1 MPAAIRQDTPA
12 PMSLSDRWRGWRDSL
27 LASAA
32 FQRWAAAFPLTRPI
46 ARKRAAELFDLC
58 AGFVYSQTLAACVQ
72 LDLFEALRAGPG
84 DVATLASHAAMSDD
98 AMTSLCEA
106 ASALQLLERR
116 GAARYGLGPLG
127 AALLGNPG
135 IAAMVRHHVA
145 LYADLGDPV
154 ALLRGQDHER
164 RLAHYWP
171 YALDQS
177 GATLTRDSVASYT
190 ALMAASQPMIADVVL
205 AAYPLSGHR
214 CLLDVGGGD
223 GSFLAAAARQ
233 APRLALKLFDLPEVA
248 AIARE
253 RLGKAGLADRVTIT
267 PGSFYSDPLPTGADV
282 ISLIRVV
289 HDHDDEAVAQLLAK
303 VRAALPENGVLLL
316 GEPMRDAAKGADGV
330 SAYFEIY
337 LRAMGQGRPRSA
349 QRLRELLNVAGF
361 SQVRVLRTRIP
372 LIASV
377 IVAKS

>member
-1 MPAAIRQDTPA
+1 MSTVVRHDTP
-12 PMSLSDRWRGWRDSL
+12 PPISLIDRWRGWRDAL

-46 ARKRAAELFDLC
+46 ARRRAAELFDLC

-72 LDLFEALRAGPG
+72 LDLFETLRAGPC
-84 DVATLASHAAMSDD
+84 DLAALASRAVVPEAAME
-98 AMTSLCEA
+98 SLCEA

-135 IAAMVRHHVA
+135 IAAMVRHHAA
-145 LYADLGDPV
+145 LYADLTDPV
-154 ALLRGQDHER
+154 ALLRGQDRER
-164 RLAHYWP
+164 RLAQYWP
-171 YALDQS
+171 YALDKT
-177 GATLTRDSVASYT
+177 GDALTRDSVAPYT

-223 GSFLAAAARQ
+223 GSFLTAAARA
-233 APRLALKLFDLPEVA
+233 APQLQLKLFDLPEVA
-248 AIARE
+248 AIAQE
-253 RLGKAGLADRVTIT
+253 RLAKAGLADRVTIT
-267 PGSFYSDPLPTGADV
+267 AGSFYDDALPTGADV

-289 HDHDDEAVAQLLAK
+289 HDHDDEAVARLLAK
-303 VRAALPENGVLLL
+303 LRAALPDDGVLLL
-316 GEPMRDAAKGADGV
+316 GEPMREAAGGSDGV

-337 LRAMGQGRPRSA
+337 LRAMGQGRPRSPA
-349 QRLRELLNVAGF
+349 RLRELLHAAGF

-372 LIASV
+372 LIAGV

>member
-1 MPAAIRQDTPA
+1 MSTVVRHDTP
-12 PMSLSDRWRGWRDSL
+12 PPISLIDRWRGWRDAL

-46 ARKRAAELFDLC
+46 ARRRAAELFDLC

-72 LDLFEALRAGPG
+72 LDLFETLRAGPC
-84 DVATLASHAAMSDD
+84 DLAALASRAVVPEAAME
-98 AMTSLCEA
+98 SLCEA

-116 GAARYGLGPLG
+116 GACYGLGPLG

-135 IAAMVRHHVA
+135 IAAMVRHHAA
-145 LYADLGDPV
+145 LYADLTDPV
-154 ALLRGQDHER
+154 ALLRGQDRER
-164 RLAHYWP
+164 RLAQYWP
-171 YALDQS
+171 YALDKT
-177 GATLTRDSVASYT
+177 GDALTRDSVAPYT

-223 GSFLAAAARQ
+223 GSFLTAAARA
-233 APRLALKLFDLPEVA
+233 APRLQLKLFDLPEVA
-248 AIARE
+248 AIAKE
-253 RLGKAGLADRVTIT
+253 RLAKAGLADRVTIAA
-267 PGSFYSDPLPTGADV
+267 GSFHDDALPTGADV

-289 HDHDDEAVAQLLAK
+289 HDHDDDAVARLLMK
-303 VRAALPENGVLLL
+303 VRAALPDDGVLLL
-316 GEPMRDAAKGADGV
+316 GEPMREAAGGSDGV

-337 LRAMGQGRPRSA
+337 LRAMGQGRPRSPA
-349 QRLRELLNVAGF
+349 RLRELLHAAGF

>member
-1 MPAAIRQDTPA
+1 MP
-12 PMSLSDRWRGWRDSL
+12 
-27 LASAA
+27 
-32 FQRWAAAFPLTRPI
+32 
-46 ARKRAAELFDLC
+46 E
-58 AGFVYSQTLAACVQ
+58 
-72 LDLFEALRAGPG
+72 
-84 DVATLASHAAMSDD
+84 AAME
-98 AMTSLCEA
+98 SLCEA
-106 ASALQLLERR
+106 ACALQLLERR

-135 IAAMVRHHVA
+135 IAAMVRHHAA
-145 LYADLGDPV
+145 LYADLGDPL
-154 ALLRGQDHER
+154 ALLRGHDRER

-171 YALDQS
+171 YALDHGGQS
-177 GATLTRDSVASYT
+177 LTRDDVAPYT
-190 ALMAASQPMIADVVL
+190 ELMAASQPMIADVVL
-205 AAYPLSGHR
+205 SAYPLTGHR

-223 GSFLAAAARQ
+223 GSFLSAAARA
-233 APRLALKLFDLPEVA
+233 APQLQLQLFDLPEVA

-253 RLGKAGLADRVTIT
+253 RLAKAGLAGRTTIS
-267 PGSFYSDPLPTGADV
+267 PGSFYDDPLPSGADV

-289 HDHDDEAVAQLLAK
+289 HDHDDDAVAHLFAK
-303 VRAALPENGVLLL
+303 VRAALPADGILLL
-316 GEPMRDAAKGADGV
+316 GEPMRDAAGGSDGV

-349 QRLRELLNVAGF
+349 NRLRELLNVAGF

>member
-1 MPAAIRQDTPA
+1 
-12 PMSLSDRWRGWRDSL
+12 
-27 LASAA
+27 
-32 FQRWAAAFPLTRPI
+32 LTRPI

-72 LDLFEALRAGPG
+72 LDLFEGLRAGPR
-84 DVATLASHAAMSDD
+84 DVATMASRAAMSAE

-135 IAAMVRHHVA
+135 IAAMVRHHAA

-154 ALLRGQDHER
+154 ALLRGEDRER

-171 YALDQS
+171 YALDHGG
-177 GATLTRDSVASYT
+177 GALTTDKVAPYT

-205 AAYPLSGHR
+205 AAYPLSRHR

-223 GSFLAAAARQ
+223 GSFLAAAART
-233 APRLALKLFDLPEVA
+233 APQLQLKLFDLPGVA
-248 AIARE
+248 AIAQA
-253 RLGKAGLADRVTIT
+253 RLANAGLADRVTIT
-267 PGSFYSDPLPTGADV
+267 PGSFYDDPLPAGADV

-289 HDHDDEAVAQLLAK
+289 HDHDDDAVAQLLGK
-303 VRAALPENGVLLL
+303 VRAALPDDGVLLL
-316 GEPMRDAAKGADGV
+316 GEPMREASGGSEGV

-349 QRLRELLNVAGF
+349 ERLRELLNLAGF
-361 SQVRVLRTRIP
+361 SQVRALRTRIP

-377 IVAKS
+377 IVANS

>member
-1 MPAAIRQDTPA
+1 MPAAVRHDTPVA
-12 PMSLSDRWRGWRDSL
+12 TSFGDRWRGWRDGL

-72 LDLFEALRAGPG
+72 LDLFEGLRAGPC
-84 DVATLASHAAMSDD
+84 DVATLASRSAMPDD
-98 AMTSLCEA
+98 AMVSLCEA

-116 GAARYGLGPLG
+116 GVARYGLGPLG

-135 IAAMVRHHVA
+135 IAAMVRHHAA
-145 LYADLGDPV
+145 LYADLTDPL
-154 ALLRGQDHER
+154 ALLRGRDCER
-164 RLAHYWP
+164 RLARYWP
-171 YALDQS
+171 YALDKS
-177 GATLTRDSVASYT
+177 AEALTSDSVAPYT

-214 CLLDVGGGD
+214 CLLDLGGGD
-223 GSFLAAAARQ
+223 GSFLLAAARQ
-233 APRLALKLFDLPEVA
+233 APRLALQLFDLPEVA
-248 AIARE
+248 VIAAE
-253 RLGKAGLADRVTIT
+253 RFAAAGLAGRVTIS
-267 PGSFYSDPLPTGADV
+267 PGNFFDDPLPEGADV

-289 HDHDDEAVAQLLAK
+289 HDHDDDAVARLLAK
-303 VRAALPENGVLLL
+303 VRTALPANGVLLL
-316 GEPMRDAAKGADGV
+316 GEPMSEAAQGADGV
-330 SAYFEIY
+330 GAYFEIY

-349 QRLRELLNVAGF
+349 SQLRELLGDAGF
-361 SQVRVLRTRIP
+361 SHVRQRRTRIP
-372 LIASV
+372 MIASV

>member
-1 MPAAIRQDTPA
+1 MPSVVRYDTSAAT
-12 PMSLSDRWRGWRDSL
+12 SLSDRWRGWRDSL

-32 FQRWAAAFPLTRPI
+32 FQRWAAACPLTRPI

-58 AGFVYSQTLAACVQ
+58 VGFVYSQTLAACVQ
-72 LDLFEALRAGPG
+72 LELFEGLRAGPC
-84 DVATLASHAAMSDD
+84 DVATLASRAAMSPD
-98 AMTSLCEA
+98 AMVSLCEA

-135 IAAMVRHHVA
+135 IAAMVRHHAA
-145 LYADLGDPV
+145 LYADLTDPV
-154 ALLRGQDHER
+154 ALLRGQDSER
-164 RLAHYWP
+164 RLAQYWP
-171 YALDQS
+171 YALDKT
-177 GATLTRDSVASYT
+177 GDALTRDSVAPYT
-190 ALMAASQPMIADVVL
+190 ALMAVSQPMIADVVL

-223 GSFLAAAARQ
+223 GSFLMAAARQ
-233 APRLALKLFDLPEVA
+233 APQLRLQLFDLPGVV
-248 AIARE
+248 AIAQE
-253 RLGKAGLADRVTIT
+253 RLAKAGLADRVTIT
-267 PGSFYSDPLPTGADV
+267 PGSFYDDLLPTGADV

-289 HDHDDEAVAQLLAK
+289 HDHDDDAVARLLAK
-303 VRAALPENGVLLL
+303 VRAALPDNGVLLL
-316 GEPMRDAAKGADGV
+316 GEPMREAAGGADGV

-349 QRLRELLNVAGF
+349 ARLRDLLHAAGF

-372 LIASV
+372 LVASV

>member
-1 MPAAIRQDTPA
+1 MSTVVRHDTP
-12 PMSLSDRWRGWRDSL
+12 PPISLIDRWRGWRDGL
-27 LASAA
+27 LVSAA
-32 FQRWAAAFPLTRPI
+32 FQSWAAAFPLTRPI

-72 LDLFEALRAGPG
+72 LDLFETLRAGPC
-84 DVATLASHAAMSDD
+84 DLAALASRAVVPEAAME
-98 AMTSLCEA
+98 SLCEA

-135 IAAMVRHHVA
+135 IAAMVRHHAA
-145 LYADLGDPV
+145 LYADLTDPV
-154 ALLRGQDHER
+154 ALLRGQDRER
-164 RLAHYWP
+164 RLAQYWP
-171 YALDQS
+171 YALDKT
-177 GATLTRDSVASYT
+177 GDALTRDSVAPYT

-223 GSFLAAAARQ
+223 GSFLTAAARA
-233 APRLALKLFDLPEVA
+233 APQLQLKLFDLPEVA
-248 AIARE
+248 AIAQE
-253 RLGKAGLADRVTIT
+253 RLAKAGLADRVTIT
-267 PGSFYSDPLPTGADV
+267 AGSFYDDALPTGADV

-289 HDHDDEAVAQLLAK
+289 HDHDDEAVARLLAK
-303 VRAALPENGVLLL
+303 LRAALPDDGVLLL
-316 GEPMRDAAKGADGV
+316 GEPMREAAGGSDGV

-337 LRAMGQGRPRSA
+337 LRAMGQGRPRSPA
-349 QRLRELLNVAGF
+349 RLRELLHAAGF

>member
-1 MPAAIRQDTPA
+1 MPAAIRHDSPA
-12 PMSLSDRWRGWRDSL
+12 PIRFGDRWRGWRDSL

-46 ARKRAAELFDLC
+46 ARRRAAELFDLC

-72 LDLFEALRAGPG
+72 LDLFETLRPSPCE
-84 DVATLASHAAMSDD
+84 VADLASRAAMPEA
-98 AMTSLCEA
+98 AMESLCEA

-116 GAARYGLGPLG
+116 GRARYGLGPLG

-135 IAAMVRHHVA
+135 IAAMVRHHAA
-145 LYADLGDPV
+145 LYSDLGDPV
-154 ALLRGQDHER
+154 ALLRGQDRER

-171 YALDQS
+171 YALDHGGTPLS
-177 GATLTRDSVASYT
+177 RESVAPYT

-205 AAYPLSGHR
+205 AAYPLTGHR

-223 GSFLAAAARQ
+223 GSFLAAAART
-233 APRLALKLFDLPEVA
+233 APELRMQLFDLPEVA
-248 AIARE
+248 AIAQE
-253 RLGKAGLADRVTIT
+253 RLAQAGLADRVTIT
-267 PGSFYSDPLPTGADV
+267 PGSFYDDPLPTGADV

-289 HDHDDEAVAQLLAK
+289 HDHDDAAVARLFAK
-303 VRAALPENGVLLL
+303 ARAALPEHGVLLL
-316 GEPMRDAAKGADGV
+316 GEPMRDVAGGSEGV

-337 LRAMGQGRPRSA
+337 LRAMGQGRPRSVA
-349 QRLRELLNVAGF
+349 RLREMLNAAGF
-361 SQVRVLRTRIP
+361 SQVRALRTRIP

>member
-1 MPAAIRQDTPA
+1 MPAAIRRDA
-12 PMSLSDRWRGWRDSL
+12 PPPISLSDRWRGWRDAL
-27 LASAA
+27 LASAS

-46 ARKRAAELFDLC
+46 ARRRAAELFDLC

-72 LDLFEALRAGPG
+72 LDLFETLRAGPCE
-84 DVATLASHAAMSDD
+84 VAALASHAAMSPD
-98 AMTSLCEA
+98 AMLSLCEA
-106 ASALQLLERR
+106 ASALQLLEHR
-116 GAARYGLGPLG
+116 GMARFGLGPLG

-135 IAAMVRHHVA
+135 IAAMVRHHAA

-154 ALLRGQDHER
+154 ALLRGQGRER

-190 ALMAASQPMIADVVL
+190 ALMAASQPMIADIVL

-233 APRLALKLFDLPEVA
+233 APQLALGLFDLPEVA

-253 RLGKAGLADRVTIT
+253 RLATAGLADRVTIA
-267 PGSFYSDPLPTGADV
+267 PGSFYTDPLPTGADV

-289 HDHDDEAVAQLLAK
+289 HDHDDDAVTQLLTK
-303 VRAALPENGVLLL
+303 VRTVLPENGVLLL
-316 GEPMRDAAKGADGV
+316 GEPMRDTAKGADGV

-349 QRLRELLNVAGF
+349 QRLRELLNLAGF

-372 LIASV
+372 LIAGV

>member
-1 MPAAIRQDTPA
+1 MSTVVRHDTP
-12 PMSLSDRWRGWRDSL
+12 PPISLIDRWRGWRDAL

-32 FQRWAAAFPLTRPI
+32 FQRWASAFPLTRPI
-46 ARKRAAELFDLC
+46 ARRRAAELFDLC

-72 LDLFEALRAGPG
+72 LDLFETLRAGPC
-84 DVATLASHAAMSDD
+84 DLAALASRAVVPEAAME
-98 AMTSLCEA
+98 SLCEA

-116 GAARYGLGPLG
+116 GACYGLGPLG

-135 IAAMVRHHVA
+135 IAAMVRHHAA
-145 LYADLGDPV
+145 LYADLTDPV
-154 ALLRGQDHER
+154 ALLRGQDRER
-164 RLAHYWP
+164 RLAQYWP
-171 YALDQS
+171 YALDKT
-177 GATLTRDSVASYT
+177 GDALTRDSVAPYT

-223 GSFLAAAARQ
+223 GSFLTAAARA
-233 APRLALKLFDLPEVA
+233 APQLQLKLFDLPEVA
-248 AIARE
+248 AIAQE
-253 RLGKAGLADRVTIT
+253 RLAKAGLADRVTIT
-267 PGSFYSDPLPTGADV
+267 AGSFYDDALPTGADV

-289 HDHDDEAVAQLLAK
+289 HDHDDEAVARLLAK
-303 VRAALPENGVLLL
+303 LRAALPDDGVLLL
-316 GEPMRDAAKGADGV
+316 GEPMREAAGGSDGV

-337 LRAMGQGRPRSA
+337 LRAMGQGRPRSPA
-349 QRLRELLNVAGF
+349 RLRELLHAAGF

>member
-1 MPAAIRQDTPA
+1 MPAAVRHETPA
-12 PMSLSDRWRGWRDSL
+12 ATRISDRWRGWRDTL

-46 ARKRAAELFDLC
+46 ARRRAAELFDLC

-72 LDLFEALRAGPG
+72 LDLFEGLRAEPR
-84 DVATLASHAAMSDD
+84 DVATLASRAAMPPE

-116 GAARYGLGPLG
+116 GEARYGLGPLG

-135 IAAMVRHHVA
+135 IAAMVRHHAA

-154 ALLRGQDHER
+154 ALLRGQDRAR

-171 YALDQS
+171 YALDKR
-177 GATLTRDSVASYT
+177 ADALTHDNVAPYT

-205 AAYPLSGHR
+205 AAYPLTGHR

-223 GSFLAAAARQ
+223 GSFLAAAARA
-233 APRLALKLFDLPEVA
+233 APRLQLKLFDLPGVA
-248 AIARE
+248 AIAQE
-253 RLGKAGLADRVTIT
+253 RLTGDGLADRATISS
-267 PGSFYSDPLPTGADV
+267 GSFYDDPLPTGADV

-289 HDHDDEAVAQLLAK
+289 HDHDDEAVARLLAK
-303 VRAALPENGVLLL
+303 VRAALPDNGVLLL
-316 GEPMRDAAKGADGV
+316 GEPMRDAGGGADGV

-349 QRLRELLNVAGF
+349 ARLRELLNAAGF
-361 SQVRVLRTRIP
+361 SQVRALRTRIP

>member
-1 MPAAIRQDTPA
+1 MSTAIRRDA
-12 PMSLSDRWRGWRDSL
+12 PPPISFGDRWRGWRDYL
-27 LASAA
+27 LASAS

-46 ARKRAAELFDLC
+46 ARQRAAELFDLC

-72 LDLFEALRAGPG
+72 LDVFEALRAGPCE
-84 DVATLASHAAMSDD
+84 VAALASHAAMPPD
-98 AMTSLCEA
+98 AMLSLCEA

-116 GAARYGLGPLG
+116 GGARYGLGPLG

-135 IAAMVRHHVA
+135 IAAMVRHHAA

-154 ALLRGQDHER
+154 ALLRGQGRER

-171 YALDQS
+171 YALDKS

-190 ALMAASQPMIADVVL
+190 ALMAASQPMIADIVL

-214 CLLDVGGGD
+214 RLLDVGGGD

-233 APRLALKLFDLPEVA
+233 APQLALGLFDLPEVA

-253 RLGKAGLADRVTIT
+253 RLAKAGLADRVTIT
-267 PGSFYSDPLPTGADV
+267 PGSFYTDPLPTGADV

-289 HDHDDEAVAQLLAK
+289 HDHDDDAVTQLLAK
-303 VRAALPENGVLLL
+303 VRTALPENGVLLL
-316 GEPMRDAAKGADGV
+316 GEPMRDTAKGAHGV

-349 QRLRELLNVAGF
+349 QRLRELLNLAGF

-372 LIASV
+372 LIAGV

>member
-1 MPAAIRQDTPA
+1 MSTVVRHDTP
-12 PMSLSDRWRGWRDSL
+12 PPISLIDRWRGWRDAL

-32 FQRWAAAFPLTRPI
+32 FQRWASAFPLTRPI
-46 ARKRAAELFDLC
+46 ARRRAAELFDLC

-72 LDLFEALRAGPG
+72 LDLFETLRAGPC
-84 DVATLASHAAMSDD
+84 DLAALASRAVVPEAAME
-98 AMTSLCEA
+98 SLCEA

-116 GAARYGLGPLG
+116 GACYGLGPLG

-135 IAAMVRHHVA
+135 IAAMVRHHAA
-145 LYADLGDPV
+145 LYADLTDPV
-154 ALLRGQDHER
+154 ALLRGQDRER
-164 RLAHYWP
+164 RLAQYWP
-171 YALDQS
+171 YALDKT
-177 GATLTRDSVASYT
+177 GDALTRDSVAPYT

-223 GSFLAAAARQ
+223 GSFLTAAARA
-233 APRLALKLFDLPEVA
+233 APQLQLKLFDLPEVA
-248 AIARE
+248 AIAQE
-253 RLGKAGLADRVTIT
+253 RLAKAGLADRVTIT
-267 PGSFYSDPLPTGADV
+267 AGSFYDDALPTGADV

-289 HDHDDEAVAQLLAK
+289 HDHDDEAVARLLAK
-303 VRAALPENGVLLL
+303 LRAALPDDGVLLL
-316 GEPMRDAAKGADGV
+316 GEPMREATGGSDGV

-349 QRLRELLNVAGF
+349 GRLRELLHAAGF
-361 SQVRVLRTRIP
+361 SQVRVLRTRLP

-377 IVAKS
+377 IVAKD

>member
-1 MPAAIRQDTPA
+1 MSTVVRHDTP
-12 PMSLSDRWRGWRDSL
+12 PPISLIDRWRGWRDAL

-46 ARKRAAELFDLC
+46 ARRRAAELFDLC

-72 LDLFEALRAGPG
+72 LDLFETLRAGPC
-84 DVATLASHAAMSDD
+84 DLAALASRAVVPEAAME
-98 AMTSLCEA
+98 SLCEA

-135 IAAMVRHHVA
+135 IAAMVRHHAA
-145 LYADLGDPV
+145 LYADLTDPV
-154 ALLRGQDHER
+154 ALLRGQDRER
-164 RLAHYWP
+164 RLAQYWP
-171 YALDQS
+171 YALDKT
-177 GATLTRDSVASYT
+177 GDALTRDSVAPYT

-223 GSFLAAAARQ
+223 GSFLTAAARA
-233 APRLALKLFDLPEVA
+233 APQLQLKLFDLPEVA
-248 AIARE
+248 AIAQE
-253 RLGKAGLADRVTIT
+253 RLAKAGLADRVTIT
-267 PGSFYSDPLPTGADV
+267 AGSFYDDALPTGADV

-289 HDHDDEAVAQLLAK
+289 HDHDDEAVARLLAK
-303 VRAALPENGVLLL
+303 LRAALPDDGVLLL
-316 GEPMRDAAKGADGV
+316 GEPMREAAGGSDGV

-337 LRAMGQGRPRSA
+337 LRAMGQGRPRSPA
-349 QRLRELLNVAGF
+349 RLRELLHAAGF

>member
-1 MPAAIRQDTPA
+1 MPGAIRHNTPA
-12 PMSLSDRWRGWRDSL
+12 PVSFGDRWRGWRDGL

-46 ARKRAAELFDLC
+46 ARKRAAQLFDLC

-72 LDLFEALRAGPG
+72 LDLFEGLRSGPR
-84 DVATLASHAAMSDD
+84 DVATLASRAAMAPD
-98 AMTSLCEA
+98 AMLSLCEA

-135 IAAMVRHHVA
+135 IAAMVRHHAA
-145 LYADLGDPV
+145 LYADLTDPV
-154 ALLRGQDHER
+154 ALLRGHDRQR
-164 RLAHYWP
+164 RLAQYWP
-171 YALDQS
+171 YALDKT
-177 GATLTRDSVASYT
+177 GDALTPDSVAPYT
-190 ALMAASQPMIADVVL
+190 ALMAASQPMIADIVL

-223 GSFLAAAARQ
+223 GSFLAAAARA
-233 APRLALKLFDLPEVA
+233 APQLQLELFDLPGVA
-248 AIARE
+248 AIAQE
-253 RLGKAGLADRVTIT
+253 RLARAGLADRVTIT
-267 PGSFYSDPLPTGADV
+267 AGSFYDDALPTGADV

-289 HDHDDEAVAQLLAK
+289 HDHDDDAVARLLAK
-303 VRAALPENGVLLL
+303 VRAALPDDGVLLL
-316 GEPMRDAAKGADGV
+316 GEPMREAAGGADGV

-349 QRLRELLNVAGF
+349 ARLRDLLQAAGF

>member
-1 MPAAIRQDTPA
+1 MRAAVRPATPSA
-12 PMSLSDRWRGWRDSL
+12 TSLSDRWRGCRDRL

-72 LDLFEALRAGPG
+72 LDLFETLRAGPS
-84 DVATLASHAAMSDD
+84 DVATLASRAAMSAD

-135 IAAMVRHHVA
+135 IAAMIRHHAA

-154 ALLRGQDHER
+154 ALLRGQDRER

-171 YALDQS
+171 YALDHS

-248 AIARE
+248 AIAQE
-253 RLGKAGLADRVTIT
+253 RLAKARLADRVTIT
-267 PGSFYSDPLPTGADV
+267 PGSFYSDPLPIGADV

-289 HDHDDEAVAQLLAK
+289 HDHDDDAVAQLLAK
-303 VRAALPENGVLLL
+303 ARAALPDNGVLLL
-316 GEPMRDAAKGADGV
+316 GEPMSEAASGADGV

-349 QRLRELLNVAGF
+349 ARLRELLMAAGF
-361 SQVRVLRTRIP
+361 SQVRQLRTRIP
-372 LIASV
+372 MIAGV

>member
-1 MPAAIRQDTPA
+1 MSTAVPHDTP
-12 PMSLSDRWRGWRDSL
+12 PPISFGDRWRGWRDSL

-32 FQRWAAAFPLTRPI
+32 FQRWAATFPLTRPI

-58 AGFVYSQTLAACVQ
+58 AGFVYSQTLSACVQ
-72 LDLFEALRAGPG
+72 LDLFETLRAGPCEL
-84 DVATLASHAAMSDD
+84 AALASRAAVPEP
-98 AMTSLCEA
+98 AMESLCEA
-106 ASALQLLERR
+106 ACALQLLERR
-116 GAARYGLGPLG
+116 GRARYGLGPLG

-135 IAAMVRHHVA
+135 IAAMVRHHAA
-145 LYADLGDPV
+145 LYADLGDPL
-154 ALLRGQDHER
+154 ALLRGQDRER

-171 YALDQS
+171 YALDRG
-177 GATLTRDSVASYT
+177 GAALTRDDVAPYT

-205 AAYPLSGHR
+205 SAYPLTGHR

-223 GSFLAAAARQ
+223 GSFLAAAARA
-233 APRLALKLFDLPEVA
+233 APQLQLQLFDLPGVA

-253 RLGKAGLADRVTIT
+253 RLSKAGLADRTTIT
-267 PGSFYSDPLPTGADV
+267 PGSFYDDPLPSGADV

-289 HDHDDEAVAQLLAK
+289 HDHDDDAVARLLAK
-303 VRAALPENGVLLL
+303 VHAALPADGVLLL
-316 GEPMRDAAKGADGV
+316 GEPMREAAGGSDGV

-349 QRLRELLNVAGF
+349 ARLRELLNLAGF
-361 SQVRVLRTRIP
+361 SQVRALRTRIP

>member
-1 MPAAIRQDTPA
+1 MSTVVRHDTP
-12 PMSLSDRWRGWRDSL
+12 PPISLIDRWRGWRDAL

-46 ARKRAAELFDLC
+46 ARRRAAELFDLC

-72 LDLFEALRAGPG
+72 LDLFETLRAGPC
-84 DVATLASHAAMSDD
+84 DLAALASRAVVPEAAME
-98 AMTSLCEA
+98 SLCEA

-116 GAARYGLGPLG
+116 GACYGLGPLG

-135 IAAMVRHHVA
+135 IAAMVRHHAA
-145 LYADLGDPV
+145 LYADLTDPV
-154 ALLRGQDHER
+154 ALLRGQDRER
-164 RLAHYWP
+164 RLAQYWP
-171 YALDQS
+171 YALDKT
-177 GATLTRDSVASYT
+177 GDALTRDSVAPYT

-223 GSFLAAAARQ
+223 GSFLTAAARA
-233 APRLALKLFDLPEVA
+233 APQLQLKLFDLPEVA
-248 AIARE
+248 AIAQE
-253 RLGKAGLADRVTIT
+253 RLAKAGLADRVTIT
-267 PGSFYSDPLPTGADV
+267 AGSFYDDALPTGADV

-289 HDHDDEAVAQLLAK
+289 HDHDDEAVARLLAK
-303 VRAALPENGVLLL
+303 LRAALPDDGVLLL
-316 GEPMRDAAKGADGV
+316 GEPMREAAGGSDGV

-337 LRAMGQGRPRSA
+337 LRAMGQGRPRSPA
-349 QRLRELLNVAGF
+349 RLRELLHAAGF

>member
-1 MPAAIRQDTPA
+1 MSTVVRHDTP
-12 PMSLSDRWRGWRDSL
+12 PPISLIDRWRGWRDAL

-46 ARKRAAELFDLC
+46 ARRRAAELFDLC

-72 LDLFEALRAGPG
+72 LDLFETLRARPC
-84 DVATLASHAAMSDD
+84 DLAALASRAVVPEAAME
-98 AMTSLCEA
+98 SLCEA

-135 IAAMVRHHVA
+135 IAAMVRHHAA
-145 LYADLGDPV
+145 LYADLTDPV
-154 ALLRGQDHER
+154 ALLRGQDRER
-164 RLAHYWP
+164 RLAQYWP
-171 YALDQS
+171 YALDKT
-177 GATLTRDSVASYT
+177 GDALTRDSVAPYT

-223 GSFLAAAARQ
+223 GSFLTAAARA
-233 APRLALKLFDLPEVA
+233 APQLQFKLFDLPEVA
-248 AIARE
+248 AIAQE
-253 RLGKAGLADRVTIT
+253 RLAKAGLADRVTIT
-267 PGSFYSDPLPTGADV
+267 AGSFYDDALPTGADV

-289 HDHDDEAVAQLLAK
+289 HDHDDEAVARLLAK
-303 VRAALPENGVLLL
+303 LRAALPDDGVLLL
-316 GEPMRDAAKGADGV
+316 GEPMREAAGGSDGV

-337 LRAMGQGRPRSA
+337 LRAMGQGRPRSPA
-349 QRLRELLNVAGF
+349 RLRELLHAAGF

>member
-1 MPAAIRQDTPA
+1 MPAAVRHDTPA
-12 PMSLSDRWRGWRDSL
+12 ATSFGDRWRGWRDGL

-46 ARKRAAELFDLC
+46 ARRRAAELFDLC

-72 LDLFEALRAGPG
+72 LDLFEALRAGPC
-84 DVATLASHAAMSDD
+84 DVAALASRAAMPDD
-98 AMTSLCEA
+98 AMESLCEA

-135 IAAMVRHHVA
+135 IAAMVRHHAA

-154 ALLRGQDHER
+154 ALLRGQDRER

-171 YALDQS
+171 YALDHS
-177 GATLTRDSVASYT
+177 GDALTRDSVAPYT
-190 ALMAASQPMIADVVL
+190 ALMAASQPMIADIVL

-223 GSFLAAAARQ
+223 GSFLMAAARQ
-233 APRLALKLFDLPEVA
+233 APQLRLQLFDLPEVA
-248 AIARE
+248 AIAQE
-253 RLGKAGLADRVTIT
+253 RLGKAGLADRVTIS
-267 PGSFYSDPLPTGADV
+267 PGSFYDDPLPTGADV

-289 HDHDDEAVAQLLAK
+289 HDHDDEAVARLLKKA
-303 VRAALPENGVLLL
+303 RAALPDKGVLLL
-316 GEPMRDAAKGADGV
+316 GEPMRDAAGGSDGV

-349 QRLRELLNVAGF
+349 ARLRELLIAAGF
-361 SQVRVLRTRIP
+361 SQVRTLRTRIP

-377 IVAKS
+377 IVANS

>member
-1 MPAAIRQDTPA
+1 MSTVVRHDTP
-12 PMSLSDRWRGWRDSL
+12 PPISLIDRWRGWRDAL

-46 ARKRAAELFDLC
+46 ARRRAAELFDLC

-72 LDLFEALRAGPG
+72 LDLFETLRAGPC
-84 DVATLASHAAMSDD
+84 DLAALASRAVVPEAAME
-98 AMTSLCEA
+98 SLCEA

-116 GAARYGLGPLG
+116 GACYGLGPLG

-135 IAAMVRHHVA
+135 IAAMVRHHAA
-145 LYADLGDPV
+145 LYADLTDPV
-154 ALLRGQDHER
+154 ALLRGQDRER
-164 RLAHYWP
+164 RLAQYWP
-171 YALDQS
+171 YALDKT
-177 GATLTRDSVASYT
+177 GDALTRDSVAPYT

-223 GSFLAAAARQ
+223 GSFLTAAARA
-233 APRLALKLFDLPEVA
+233 APQLQLKLFDLPEVA
-248 AIARE
+248 AIAQE
-253 RLGKAGLADRVTIT
+253 RLAKAGLADRVTIT
-267 PGSFYSDPLPTGADV
+267 AGSFYDDALPTGADV

-289 HDHDDEAVAQLLAK
+289 HDHDDEAVARLLAK
-303 VRAALPENGVLLL
+303 LRAALPDDGVLLL
-316 GEPMRDAAKGADGV
+316 GEPMREAAGGSDGV

-337 LRAMGQGRPRSA
+337 LRAMGQGRPRSPA
-349 QRLRELLNVAGF
+349 RLRELLHAAGF

-377 IVAKS
+377 IVANS

>member
-1 MPAAIRQDTPA
+1 MPAALRHDTPA
-12 PMSLSDRWRGWRDSL
+12 PVSFGDRWRGWRDAL
-27 LASAA
+27 LASAS

-72 LDLFEALRAGPG
+72 LDLFEGLRAGPR
-84 DVATLASHAAMSDD
+84 DLAALAARTAIPEAAME
-98 AMTSLCEA
+98 SLCEA
-106 ASALQLLERR
+106 ACALQLLERR
-116 GAARYGLGPLG
+116 GAVRYGLGPLG

-135 IAAMVRHHVA
+135 IAAMVRHHAA
-145 LYADLGDPV
+145 LYDDLGDPL
-154 ALLRGQDHER
+154 ALLRGQGRER
-164 RLAHYWP
+164 RLAQYWP
-171 YALDQS
+171 YALDHS
-177 GATLTRDSVASYT
+177 GAALTRDDVAPYT

-205 AAYPLSGHR
+205 AAYPLTGHR

-223 GSFLAAAARQ
+223 GSFLAAAARA
-233 APRLALKLFDLPEVA
+233 APQLQLKLFDLPEVA

-253 RLGKAGLADRVTIT
+253 RLGSAGLAGRTTIT
-267 PGSFYSDPLPTGADV
+267 PGSFYDDPLPSGADV

-289 HDHDDEAVAQLLAK
+289 HDHDDEAVAQLFAK
-303 VRAALPENGVLLL
+303 VRAALPAGGVLLL
-316 GEPMRDAAKGADGV
+316 GEPMRDMAGGSDGV

-349 QRLRELLNVAGF
+349 ARLRELLTLAGF